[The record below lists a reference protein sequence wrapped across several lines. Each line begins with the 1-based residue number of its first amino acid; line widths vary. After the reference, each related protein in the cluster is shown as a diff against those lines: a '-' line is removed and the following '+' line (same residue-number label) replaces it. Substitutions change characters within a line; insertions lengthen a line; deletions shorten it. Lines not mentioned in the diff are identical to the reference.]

1 MKRDNIF
8 NCPNCGM
15 PITGE
20 KCEYCGTV
28 FIDWAVIDAN
38 TPVYIKFR
46 KDNKIMRAKCR
57 VSSFCF
63 NQTSEAE
70 SFYADGEVYA
80 TIPIERASF
89 NVHFDLIPTDVKGR
103 ECLYMVIDEDEVSQD
118 TLKEVLDEST

>member
-1 MKRDNIF
+1 MKRDNVF

-57 VSSFCF
+57 VSSFAF

-70 SFYADGEVYA
+70 SFYADNEAYI
-80 TIPIERASF
+80 IPIERASF
-89 NVHFDLIPTDVKGR
+89 NVHFDLIPTDVNGTK
-103 ECLYMVIDEDEVSQD
+103 CLYTIIDKDVVSQD
-118 TLKEVLDEST
+118 TLKEVIK